1 MNSTIQ
7 RRGFNMIVEMPSG
20 NKMNHGKALK
30 GGAGMS
36 LNIKNDET
44 TRMVRELAALKGV
57 SLVVAVSEAVKEK
70 LEKEKAE
77 RGAALMKKKSRYE
90 LLMEFADECA
100 PLFKDGR
107 NANALINDLYDDVTG
122 LPK

>member
-1 MNSTIQ
+1 M
-7 RRGFNMIVEMPSG
+7 
-20 NKMNHGKALK
+20 
-30 GGAGMS
+30 MS
-36 LNIKNDET
+36 LNIKNEET

-70 LEKEKAE
+70 LEKERSE
-77 RGAALMKKKSRYE
+77 RDQSAKLKKSRFD
-90 LLMEFADECA
+90 LLSEFSEQCA

-107 NANALINDLYDDVTG
+107 TGNELINDLYDDETG

>member
-1 MNSTIQ
+1 
-7 RRGFNMIVEMPSG
+7 
-20 NKMNHGKALK
+20 
-30 GGAGMS
+30 MS
-36 LNIKNDET
+36 LNIKNEET

-57 SLVVAVSEAVKEK
+57 SLVVAVSEAVREK

-77 RGAALMKKKSRYE
+77 REGVAKKKSRYE
-90 LLMEFADECA
+90 LLMEFAHECA

-107 NANALINDLYDDVTG
+107 SGNDLINDLYDDVTG